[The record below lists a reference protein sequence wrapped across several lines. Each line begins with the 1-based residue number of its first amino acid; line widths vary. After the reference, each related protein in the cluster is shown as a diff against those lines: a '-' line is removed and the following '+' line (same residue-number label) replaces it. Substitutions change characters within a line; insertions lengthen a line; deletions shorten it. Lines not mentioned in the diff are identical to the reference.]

1 MVLQGEA
8 LALHHA
14 MDFIHNGAELGVLAV
29 QSVDRVHGGVEVLD
43 VLGVHLEEGGI
54 FHHNVSNPLILRVT
68 VPFLHPFFELENSN
82 EMTGEYFSNQLV
94 RFSHRK
100 WEGGKEGMRGEERG
114 EVSSEGKQ

>member
-1 MVLQGEA
+1 MLEGEA
-8 LALHHA
+8 LALHHT

-29 QSVDRVHGGVEVLD
+29 QSVDRVHGGVEVLH

-54 FHHNVSNPLILRVT
+54 FHHDVSNPLILRASL
-68 VPFLHPFFELENSN
+68 PFRHPFFQLKNSN

-100 WEGGKEGMRGEERG
+100 WEERS
-114 EVSSEGKQ
+114 VK